1 MRQAEWGR
9 VVMVASVTGPVMAMR
24 GEAAYAAAKAGM
36 VGLARSVA
44 LDFAADGVTANA
56 VAPGWI
62 ATSSQT
68 VDEVRQGALSPVGR
82 SAGAEEVAAAIA
94 FLCSPGASYV
104 TGQCLVVDGG
114 NHITEERA

>member
-1 MRQAEWGR
+1 M
-9 VVMVASVTGPVMAMR
+9 SMR

-36 VGLARSVA
+36 LGLTRSLAVDYA
-44 LDFAADGVTANA
+44 GDGITANA

-62 ATSSQT
+62 ATGSQT
-68 VDEVRQGALSPVGR
+68 ADESRQAARTPRGR
-82 SAGAEEVAAAIA
+82 SAHPDEVAATVA

-114 NHITEERA
+114 NSVAEERA